1 MKPLVKI
8 TENIVEKRLS
18 RLGAI
23 QTHIFLN
30 WNYIAEQYAKITIL
44 DKIKFSRNK
53 NSDGQITIKVQNGFG
68 PEILH
73 ATPFLLNQINSR
85 FGYKAI
91 TKIKIIQTEIGYI
104 KQLEENDFQKEVFTN
119 DPDLISN
126 VLPDGELKLAMQRFE
141 ISRKKMLS

>member
-23 QTHIFLN
+23 Q
-30 WNYIAEQYAKITIL
+30 
-44 DKIKFSRNK
+44 
-53 NSDGQITIKVQNGFG
+53 
-68 PEILH
+68 
-73 ATPFLLNQINSR
+73 
-85 FGYKAI
+85 
-91 TKIKIIQTEIGYI
+91 IQTEIGYI
-104 KQLEENDFQKEVFTN
+104 KQLEEKDFQKEVFTN

>member
-1 MKPLVKI
+1 
-8 TENIVEKRLS
+8 
-18 RLGAI
+18 
-23 QTHIFLN
+23 
-30 WNYIAEQYAKITIL
+30 
-44 DKIKFSRNK
+44 
-53 NSDGQITIKVQNGFG
+53 
-68 PEILH
+68 
-73 ATPFLLNQINSR
+73 LLNQINSR